1 MFLFMAMPWLCFF
14 HLLVRLWFHI
24 SWLILLW
31 PLLKG
36 RGLRGWSRSIRLGPH
51 WTSCWSCD
59 ASAGRPG
66 IEILG
71 SSRPHRCS
79 VLIESGKEMTLDW
92 TWTFRVTVTCGKLD
106 MAIGCEVCITFS
118 LYRFETQKIFQT
130 SGKLT
135 WIALNFLLIIWTI
148 LSISF
153 GVMGRVLDCS
163 LRRFMTWVVNSLQ
176 PCSYFSTSWNW
187 HTKKIDIN
195 YVFAV
200 LQLVPLSDQDTYPPI
215 SFPNL
220 GIWNSS
226 VCPYLLVD
234 CSDLSELVFVVCV
247 FDGGSVVAKGRR
259 GRGTTLVRA
268 CKSKRVDVISDQH
281 KNCKLISRKLIN
293 IHGKTQNR

>member
-1 MFLFMAMPWLCFF
+1 MATINSSAIVKMTGLKRTLQRLHQWPNDKNDLWCLGRVGFVISSARFEHKCFSFQPEQHRGKHHNVFLFMAMPWLCFF

-66 IEILG
+66 IEIVG

-106 MAIGCEVCITFS
+106 MAIGCEVYITFS
-118 LYRFETQKIFQT
+118 LYLIETQKVFQT

-135 WIALNFLLIIWTI
+135 WIALNFLLIICTI

-195 YVFAV
+195 HAFNSC
-200 LQLVPLSDQDTYPPI
+200 LFLIKTPI
-215 SFPNL
+215 P
-220 GIWNSS
+220 
-226 VCPYLLVD
+226 PYLSQILEYETHRYVLT
-234 CSDLSELVFVVCV
+234 CW
-247 FDGGSVVAKGRR
+247 
-259 GRGTTLVRA
+259 
-268 CKSKRVDVISDQH
+268 
-281 KNCKLISRKLIN
+281 
-293 IHGKTQNR
+293 